1 VCGNRYFGFQGRW
14 ESTQPDDEDLT
25 PDEDGNDVV
34 VPVCD
39 KCYNAS
45 GFGWGR
51 DNTRIKILGHTF
63 CFDTSFRMND

>member
-1 VCGNRYFGFQGRW
+1 VPLVVTGAQNIRHAEIATLDC
-14 ESTQPDDEDLT
+14 TQPDDEDLT

-39 KCYNAS
+39 KCYSAG

-51 DNTRIKILGHTF
+51 DSTQIKI
-63 CFDTSFRMND
+63 